1 MTGEFSADLYEYALP
16 PELIAQAP
24 AARREDSRLLVLRR
38 ENNSLEHKYFRDI
51 VDYLNPQDLLVFND
65 TKVLPARLLGQKT
78 TGGRCE
84 IFLLKQL
91 DAAHWEAL
99 VKPGRRLACGSA
111 VRFGADFT
119 AVILEKLPD
128 GRRRV
133 EFSFAGD
140 FGEKLLRY
148 GQTPLPPY
156 IKAATSLTYSQD
168 ATLPSGLTVPDG
180 LTVSGRL
187 ELAERYQTVYARTPG
202 AAAAPTAG
210 LHFSQELLDR
220 IKAKGTAS
228 AFVTL
233 HVGPGTFQ
241 PLQTAD
247 IRKHNIHAEE
257 YFCPEETLR
266 AVRECRARGGRV
278 IAVGTTSARVL
289 ETVVSG
295 HAETLPA
302 TPLHG
307 QTNIYIYPG
316 YQFQAVD
323 ALITNF
329 HLPKST
335 LLLLVSALA
344 GREKIL
350 SVYQEAIR
358 QRYRFFSFGD
368 AMLII

>member
-1 MTGEFSADLYEYALP
+1 MTGEFSADLYKYELP
-16 PELIAQAP
+16 SELIAQTP
-24 AARREDSRLLVLRR
+24 AARREDARLLILWR

-51 VDYLNPQDLLVFND
+51 LDYLEPQDLLVFND
-65 TKVLPARLLGQKT
+65 TKVLPARLLGRKE
-78 TGGRCE
+78 TGAHCE
-84 IFLLKQL
+84 VFLLKQL

-99 VKPGRRLACGSA
+99 VKPGRRLASGSV
-111 VRFGADFT
+111 VRFGADFS
-119 AVILEKLPD
+119 AVILEKLPTD
-128 GRRRV
+128 RRRV

-140 FGEKLLRY
+140 FEAKLRCY

-156 IKAATSLTYSQD
+156 IKTVTEQSQSD
-168 ATLPSGLTVPDG
+168 
-180 LTVSGRL
+180 RL
-187 ELAERYQTVYARTPG
+187 ELAERYQTVYAKTPG

-210 LHFSQELLDR
+210 LHFSQELLDS
-220 IKAKGTAS
+220 IAAKGTAK

-233 HVGPGTFQ
+233 HVGTGTFQ

-247 IRKHNIHAEE
+247 IREHHIHAEE
-257 YFCPEETLR
+257 YFCPEQAVQ

-289 ETVVSG
+289 ETA
-295 HAETLPA
+295 AEQILRGAEISALQGSTSL
-302 TPLHG
+302 
-307 QTNIYIYPG
+307 YIYPG
-316 YQFQAVD
+316 YQFKIVD

-329 HLPKST
+329 HLPRST

-350 SVYQEAIR
+350 MAYQEAIR
-358 QRYRFFSFGD
+358 QKYRFFSFGD

>member
-1 MTGEFSADLYEYALP
+1 MTGEFSADLYKYELP
-16 PELIAQAP
+16 PELIAQTP
-24 AARREDSRLLVLRR
+24 AARREDARLLILRR
-38 ENNSLEHKYFRDI
+38 ENNFLEHKYFRDI
-51 VDYLNPQDLLVFND
+51 LDYLEPQDLLVFND
-65 TKVLPARLLGQKT
+65 TKVLPARLLGRKE
-78 TGGRCE
+78 TGAQCE
-84 IFLLKQL
+84 VFLLKQL

-99 VKPGRRLACGSA
+99 VRPGRRLASGSV
-111 VRFGADFT
+111 VRFGADFA
-119 AVILEKLPD
+119 AVILEKLSD

-140 FGEKLLRY
+140 FWEKLFRY

-156 IKAATSLTYSQD
+156 IKTVTPAP
-168 ATLPSGLTVPDG
+168 LPNG
-180 LTVSGRL
+180 LTVSDRL
-187 ELAERYQTVYARTPG
+187 ELAERYQTVYAKTPG

-210 LHFSQELLDR
+210 LHFSQELLDK
-220 IKAKGTAS
+220 IAAKGTAK

-233 HVGPGTFQ
+233 HVGTGTFQ

-247 IRKHNIHAEE
+247 IREHRIHAEE
-257 YFCPEETLR
+257 YFCPEQTVQ

-289 ETVVSG
+289 ETAAEQILRG
-295 HAETLPA
+295 AETSALQGS
-302 TPLHG
+302 TSL
-307 QTNIYIYPG
+307 YIYPG
-316 YQFQAVD
+316 YQFKIVD

-329 HLPKST
+329 HLPRST

-350 SVYQEAIR
+350 AAYREAIR
-358 QRYRFFSFGD
+358 QKYRFFSFGD

>member
-1 MTGEFSADLYEYALP
+1 MTGEFSADLYQYELP
-16 PELIAQAP
+16 PELIAQTP

-38 ENNSLEHKYFRDI
+38 KNNSLEHKYFRDI
-51 VDYLNPQDLLVFND
+51 VDYLEPRDLLVFND
-65 TKVLPARLLGQKT
+65 TKVLPARLLGHKE
-78 TGGRCE
+78 TGARCE

-91 DAAHWEAL
+91 DAARWEAL
-99 VKPGRRLACGSA
+99 VKPGRRLASGSV
-111 VRFGADFT
+111 VRFGADFS
-119 AVILEKLPD
+119 AVILEKLPG

-140 FGEKLLRY
+140 LGEKLRRY

-156 IKAATSLTYSQD
+156 ISAPLDSRKKS
-168 ATLPSGLTVPDG
+168 
-180 LTVSGRL
+180 

-220 IKAKGTAS
+220 IAAQGTAS

-247 IRKHNIHAEE
+247 IREHRMHAEE
-257 YFCPEETLR
+257 YFFPEQAAQ

-278 IAVGTTSARVL
+278 IAVGTTSARAL
-289 ETVVSG
+289 ETCAGSLTNTSTGLVSDTPVLKALETTVSG
-295 HAETLPA
+295 
-302 TPLHG
+302 
-307 QTNIYIYPG
+307 QTGLYIYPE
-316 YQFQAVD
+316 YQFKIVD

-329 HLPKST
+329 HLPRST

-350 SVYQEAIR
+350 AAYGEAIKR
-358 QRYRFFSFGD
+358 RYRFFSFGD

>member
-1 MTGEFSADLYEYALP
+1 MTGEFSADLYQYELP
-16 PELIAQAP
+16 PELIAQTP
-24 AARREDSRLLVLRR
+24 AARREDSRLLILRR
-38 ENNSLEHKYFRDI
+38 ADNSIEHKYFRDI
-51 VDYLNPQDLLVFND
+51 VDYLGPQDLLIFND
-65 TKVLPARLLGQKT
+65 AKVLPARLLGQKT

-91 DAAHWEAL
+91 DAACWEAL
-99 VKPGRRLACGSA
+99 VKPGRRLAAGSA

-119 AVILEKLPD
+119 AVILEKLSG

-133 EFSFAGD
+133 EFSFSGD
-140 FGEKLLRY
+140 FAEKLARY
-148 GQTPLPPY
+148 GQVPLPPY
-156 IKAATSLTYSQD
+156 IKMD
-168 ATLPSGLTVPDG
+168 ANVPLG
-180 LTVSGRL
+180 VRS
-187 ELAERYQTVYARTPG
+187 ELAERYQTVYAKTPG

-210 LHFSQELLDR
+210 LHFSQELLAK
-220 IKAKGTAS
+220 IKARGAAS

-233 HVGPGTFQ
+233 QVGLGTFQ
-241 PLQTAD
+241 ALKATE
-247 IRKHNIHAEE
+247 IRKHQIHAEE
-257 YFCPEETLR
+257 YYCPAETLQ

-289 ETVVSG
+289 ETVF
-295 HAETLPA
+295 
-302 TPLHG
+302 G
-307 QTNIYIYPG
+307 QNRSVRGSTDIYIYPG
-316 YQFQAVD
+316 HQFKAVD

-350 SVYQEAIR
+350 AAYREAVR
-358 QRYRFFSFGD
+358 QKYRFFSFGD